1 MKEIMKGR
9 KLKRQDMQKCIK
21 KIVQQIYNQSTSK
34 RIQPKLSEKDSL
46 EN

>member
-21 KIVQQIYNQSTSK
+21 KLFSK
-34 RIQPKLSEKDSL
+34 YTIKAPLKEF
-46 EN
+46 NPN